1 MATKIYESSTIT
13 TVDGVEIYI
22 TPLKI
27 KYLRMFLEEFDTVK
41 LTKNDDEA
49 IERLL
54 HCTKIAM
61 QQYFPK
67 IKTIEGV
74 ENSFDLPTVY
84 KIIDIAAGIKISH
97 EETKE
102 TVKQQATESGS
113 SWDTLD
119 LAKLESELF
128 LLGIWKDYEEL
139 EECLSMPELTAT
151 LTAKRELDY
160 SDKKFHASIQG
171 IDLDEHSGKKEPN
184 AWEKMK
190 AKVFSGG
197 RTSNPNDIVA
207 FQGAN
212 AAKAGFGIGM
222 GLGYE
227 KIEKK

>member
-1 MATKIYESSTIT
+1 
-13 TVDGVEIYI
+13 
-22 TPLKI
+22 
-27 KYLRMFLEEFDTVK
+27 MFLEEFDTVK
-41 LTKNDDEA
+41 LAKNDDEA

-54 HCTKIAM
+54 YCTRIAM
-61 QQYFPK
+61 QQYFPE
-67 IKTIEGV
+67 IKTIDDVQE
-74 ENSFDLPTVY
+74 SFDLPTIY
-84 KIIDIAAGIKISH
+84 KIINIAADIEISQ
-97 EETKE
+97 EKTEE

-128 LLGIWKDYEEL
+128 VLGIWKDYEEL
-139 EECLSMPELTAT
+139 ESCLSMPELTAT

-171 IDLDEHSGKKEPN
+171 IDLDKHSGKNESN

-197 RTSNPNDIVA
+197 KTSNPNDVVA
-207 FQGAN
+207 LQGVN